1 MTEIDLISV
10 LEECEQ
16 DVGISLFRST
26 KTDTSSLPG
35 QRVNPR
41 SLSDSNSVGLLLKS
55 KATESHFRYNY
66 QHSEQSGHTQRIEEW
81 RRIQFNIENTEPDV
95 AGDDLTQFTVV
106 VESPSS
112 GLISELSSHSTLRIQ
127 LEELAHTKRQ
137 DDEEQLEE
145 PTLIRPVA
153 EERVV
158 GLYNQKRKLKR
169 FLKGDE
175 GGWGIKPRTGYLLA
189 GPPGTGKT
197 ELVIEVCTE
206 LYGSMPSII
215 SGPEILSRWV
225 GESERA
231 LRQKYKN
238 AEQSSS
244 KVLYIDELDAIGRSR
259 AGNTQEYSAQIVAQ
273 LLVLLDGVEQKQNNQ
288 GGTPVRI
295 IASTNMP
302 DVLDPALLRPGR
314 LGNDPIQ
321 FTEASKLES
330 AGIIH
335 HYLEKVRRYDSERLG
350 ESLSKFV
357 TKGECSP
364 ELVRLFSRCE
374 GRTGAELEQ
383 MVRTAVVTAK
393 RDEMQ
398 GSKRQLRAEH
408 LEEAVFQV

>member
-1 MTEIDLISV
+1 
-10 LEECEQ
+10 
-16 DVGISLFRST
+16 
-26 KTDTSSLPG
+26 
-35 QRVNPR
+35 
-41 SLSDSNSVGLLLKS
+41 
-55 KATESHFRYNY
+55 
-66 QHSEQSGHTQRIEEW
+66 
-81 RRIQFNIENTEPDV
+81 
-95 AGDDLTQFTVV
+95 VV

-112 GLISELSSHSTLRIQ
+112 GLIRELRSHSTLRIQ
-127 LEELAHTKRQ
+127 LEELTHTKRQ
-137 DDEEQLEE
+137 DDEEQLEK
-145 PTLIRPVA
+145 PTRIRPVA

-231 LRQKYKN
+231 LRQKYKS